1 MADLPALQQFNPTT
15 QLDIP
20 NALAAHSRLQ
30 QMQRGDEAQNAL
42 AQAVPM
48 LQSDPQNAFATA
60 AKTSPQAALQ
70 LLPVIKQMDDQKKAA
85 LADRVEAI
93 GKLALSLKQYKDPAV
108 RKAVAQSQAS
118 TLAAHGVTPE
128 QIQNF
133 DYSDNNL
140 DMTVNSSM
148 SVKEL
153 IAQTNADR
161 TYDAGRSDHK
171 DTLANEAANRGV
183 TIRGQN
189 MTDARA
195 KDANGKTRF
204 DNPVEV
210 EVNDGQGGTK
220 QVLAQQDKVTGQWM
234 TADQNRSP
242 LDSTNMRVIKSDAT
256 GGGRVAGQVMRL
268 MGSAKQATAELKN
281 LAELPLGASTG
292 WFGGHHQGTSLFGA
306 TKEVLASKVTS
317 QDVQDTNVTM
327 IGMGRALAGLES
339 GGMQPNQTLQ
349 DQFSGLALKEGDTNM
364 TKMRKL
370 ATMRQ
375 DADNAL
381 EAALTSPILGKEQK
395 AYAQKLREELK
406 TAIPWTPSDVTRL
419 ERSDNPRASLK
430 DFGDGKGLGAPDSG
444 AHEVWVRGK
453 DGKLQRQN

>member
-1 MADLPALQQFNPTT
+1 MAELVPFRPTA

-20 NALAAHSRLQ
+20 NALMAHQ
-30 QMQRGDEAQNAL
+30 QLVQTQRQNDTQNAL

-60 AKTSPQAALQ
+60 AAKSPQAGLQ
-70 LLPVIKQMDDQKKAA
+70 LLPVIQQMDQQKRAQA
-85 LADRVEAI
+85 ADRAEAL
-93 GKLALSLKQYKDPAV
+93 GRMLFTLRSKYQDPMV
-108 RKAVAQSQAS
+108 RKAVAQSQAAS
-118 TLAAHGVTPE
+118 LAAHGVTPD
-128 QIQNF
+128 QIQNA
-133 DYSDNNL
+133 DYSDQGIDVAVGNL
-140 DMTVNSSM
+140 STV
-148 SVKEL
+148 KDL
-153 IAQTNADR
+153 IAQADKDR
-161 TYDAGRSDHK
+161 TFDAGRSDHK

-183 TIRGQN
+183 TLRGQN
-189 MTDARA
+189 MADARA
-195 KDANGKTRF
+195 KEANGKARF

-234 TADQNRSP
+234 TADQNRTP

-281 LAELPLGASTG
+281 LAELPLEASTG
-292 WFGGHHQGTSLFGA
+292 WFGGHHQTTSLFGA
-306 TKEVLASKVTS
+306 TKEVLANKVTS

-339 GGMQPNQTLQ
+339 GGMQPNQSLQ

-395 AYAQKLREELK
+395 AYAQKLRVELQ

-419 ERSDNPRASLK
+419 ERSDNPRATLK
-430 DFGDGKGLGAPDSG
+430 DFGGGAGLGGKPAASSG
-444 AHEVWVRGK
+444 WSNFKVH
-453 DGKLQRQN
+453 N